1 MRALGWSEY
10 VLPDAAIYFVH
21 PPLRVITDINL
32 RNLKQLEIVTAYLDR
47 DGEGF
52 KVPQGCEL
60 WLRDA
65 AEGKRRECVPVRSWV
80 DHGKRTVSFEPPW
93 ERDAHTSH
101 HLHEDDSKCGIHSV
115 LFSVVSLILS
125 LHRI

>member
-10 VLPDAAIYFVH
+10 VLPDTAIHFVH
-21 PPLRVITDINL
+21 PTLRVITDIDL
-32 RNLKQLEIVTAYLDR
+32 RNMKQLEIVSEYLDR

-65 AEGKRRECVPVRSWV
+65 ADGKRRECVPVRTWV
-80 DHGKRTVSFEPPW
+80 DHGKRSVSFEPPW
-93 ERDAHTSH
+93 ERDAHGNH
-101 HLHEDDSKCGIHSV
+101 HLHEDDSKCDLYSD
-115 LFSVVSLILS
+115 LIQNIWLKIS
-125 LHRI
+125 PT